1 MYQSGKSLH
10 NGAIV
15 IPSPA
20 IKSVLS
26 SFASNAFCK
35 SSWSDSV
42 HHMSPQLTSATTA
55 ESTHSSSSWLVD
67 VAMNLNWFIVFG
79 VSSVPYQFGLVTP
92 VHSVIVYGVF
102 PVFTLNTYSIPGFT
116 VPAVT
121 VKSLDGVTLFDMSS
135 IVRVL
140 HVSVTHSKSL
150 YCISH
155 DHPPHPHS
163 DHLNL
168 SWF

>member
-1 MYQSGKSLH
+1 
-10 NGAIV
+10 
-15 IPSPA
+15 
-20 IKSVLS
+20 
-26 SFASNAFCK
+26 
-35 SSWSDSV
+35 
-42 HHMSPQLTSATTA
+42 MSPQLTSATTA

-67 VAMNLNWFIVFG
+67 VAMNLNWFTVFG
-79 VSSVPYQFGLVTP
+79 VSSVLYQFGLVTP
-92 VHSVIVYGVF
+92 VPSVIVYGVF

-135 IVRVL
+135 IVREF

-155 DHPPHPHS
+155 DHPPPHPHS
-163 DHLNL
+163 DQLNS